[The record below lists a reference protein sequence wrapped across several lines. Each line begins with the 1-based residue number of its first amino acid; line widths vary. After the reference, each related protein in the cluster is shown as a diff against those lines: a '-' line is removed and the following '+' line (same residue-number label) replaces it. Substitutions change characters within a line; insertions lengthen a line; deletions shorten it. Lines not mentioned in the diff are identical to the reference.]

1 MLLFVTS
8 VIGIIF
14 FLEPI
19 HIFIFLFL
27 KLELFD
33 KIYKLSK
40 CGYFLADYFEVER
53 LAEDIAKIYAS
64 QLAVSWLKV
73 NKNKRPSKEEFR
85 DLVIEFMTQFDFSL
99 GKFPDTEE
107 GVKFKEYARSLL
119 KTEIDKV
126 REGRNKEVE
135 KRYKYYAEYS

>member
-1 MLLFVTS
+1 V
-8 VIGIIF
+8 
-14 FLEPI
+14 
-19 HIFIFLFL
+19 
-27 KLELFD
+27 
-33 KIYKLSK
+33 
-40 CGYFLADYFEVER
+40 ADYFEVDR